1 MGKQKRHINA
11 KRGGGRGQVQFVQ
24 HVRTRPKVQQVTFP
38 PTAHSQD
45 SGDKHPGCLLTIILF
60 LTVFLSCSPKIDR
73 VEPTRGTD
81 QKEQHEI
88 QTGSGSNVPP
98 TGDSGH
104 NKKGE

>member
-1 MGKQKRHINA
+1 MGKQRTHINA
-11 KRGGGRGQVQFVQ
+11 KNGGGKGQVQFVQ
-24 HVRTRPKVQQVTFP
+24 HVRTRPKVQQKR
-38 PTAHSQD
+38 
-45 SGDKHPGCLLTIILF
+45 GDKHPGCLLTIIIF

-88 QTGSGSNVPP
+88 QTGSGGNVSP